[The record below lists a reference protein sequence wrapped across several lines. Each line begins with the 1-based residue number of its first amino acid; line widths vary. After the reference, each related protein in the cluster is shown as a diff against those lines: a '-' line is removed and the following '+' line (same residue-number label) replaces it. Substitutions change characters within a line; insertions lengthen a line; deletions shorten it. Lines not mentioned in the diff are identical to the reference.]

1 MRVISKRVIIVT
13 KRDIRLF
20 VYVSDS
26 AVIEILNR
34 FLSRRI
40 VRPILKYDIDARGVE
55 AFEVS
60 RILRGIAQQEALTAR
75 LLKIVFA
82 N

>member
-13 KRDIRLF
+13 KRDIRLL
-20 VYVSDS
+20 VYVGDG

-40 VRPILKYDIDARGVE
+40 VRPILKYDIDASGVE

-60 RILRGIAQQEALTAR
+60 RYCAVSPN
-75 LLKIVFA
+75 KKP
-82 N
+82 